1 MAEKSNKISEID
13 VIYRWAWFFV
23 FYFVC
28 ILLIACFGLVA
39 EF

>member
-1 MAEKSNKISEID
+1 MAEKVKLSEVDI
-13 VIYRWAWFFV
+13 IYRWAWFFV
-23 FYFVC
+23 LYFAC